1 MLWGWHRPCGCKFG
15 RDLGRREVGG
25 CFGLAP
31 PCGCKGGKRRRESAK
46 RVFQYGRY
54 RAARWAALR
63 RKMGEIGTQSRPCCK
78 GCFCGLCAACHAASA
93 ELQQS
98 GPPMGGAKL
107 QTVRQGSHRPTA
119 CSFFFRTPEKGCI
132 CGKITQKGGVFH
144 FPSPRIRTA
153 SETKNR
159 VKGRCFCRVLSRVR
173 MRVRVKCGII
183 APIERIFQD
192 GRKCSGNPG
201 KRYAFD
207 LDQC

>member
-1 MLWGWHRPCGCKFG
+1 MLWGWHHPCGCKFG
-15 RDLGRREVGG
+15 RGLGRREVGG

-31 PCGCKGGKRRRESAK
+31 PLRVQGRQAAARIRQTRVSVWAIPGGKMGGVAPEDGRDRNAK
-46 RVFQYGRY
+46 PPMLQRAFLRPLRGAPRGVCGIAAGR
-54 RAARWAALR
+54 
-63 RKMGEIGTQSRPCCK
+63 
-78 GCFCGLCAACHAASA
+78 
-93 ELQQS
+93 
-98 GPPMGGAKL
+98 PPMGGAKL
-107 QTVRQGSHRPTA
+107 QTVRRGSHRPTA
-119 CSFFFRTPEKGCI
+119 YSFFFRTPEKGCI

-144 FPSPRIRTA
+144 FPSPRIRIA

-159 VKGRCFCRVLSRVR
+159 VKGRCFYRVLSRVR

>member
-1 MLWGWHRPCGCKFG
+1 MPRVAL
-15 RDLGRREVGG
+15 
-25 CFGLAP
+25 GLAP
-31 PCGCKGGKRRRESAK
+31 PLRAQVWEGFRAESGWRLLWVGTALRVQGRQAAARIRQTRVSVWAIPGGK
-46 RVFQYGRY
+46 
-54 RAARWAALR
+54 
-63 RKMGEIGTQSRPCCK
+63 MGAIGTQSRPCCK
-78 GCFCGLCAACHAASA
+78 GRFCGLCAACHAASA
-93 ELQQS
+93 ELQQG

-107 QTVRQGSHRPTA
+107 QTVRRGSHRPTA
-119 CSFFFRTPEKGCI
+119 CSFFFRTPEKGRI
-132 CGKITQKGGVFH
+132 RGKITQKGGVFH